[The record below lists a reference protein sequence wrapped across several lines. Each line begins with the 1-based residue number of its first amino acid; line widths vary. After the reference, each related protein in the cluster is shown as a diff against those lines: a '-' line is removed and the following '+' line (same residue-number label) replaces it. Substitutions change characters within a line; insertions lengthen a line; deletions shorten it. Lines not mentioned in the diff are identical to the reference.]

1 MTDIHIPRQSQS
13 PAELNSNTSNK
24 SPLSSA
30 PNPSCDFD
38 PNADKIREE
47 CGVFGIFG
55 LANAASLTALGLH
68 ALQHRGQEAC
78 GIAATDGKKFHTERH
93 LGLVGD
99 NFTGED
105 PSDRLPGH
113 ISIGHNRYSTAG
125 QTILRNVQPLYSEL
139 HMGGF
144 ALAHNGHLT
153 NAYTLKER
161 LVEKGAIFQST
172 SDTEVLIHLIARANS
187 GEFIDRFIAAMRQI
201 DGGYAFVGMTNTM
214 LIGARDRFGIRPLL
228 IGRLG
233 DSYILA
239 SETCAFDMIDAEFI
253 REVAPGEVVVINSD
267 GIRSFTA
274 FPDAKAR
281 PCIFEFVY
289 FARPDSIV
297 GGKSV
302 YQVRKRMGQR
312 LARETPAD
320 VDVIIPVPDSGVP
333 AALGFAQET
342 GIPFELGIIR
352 NHYVGRTFIQPTQ
365 QIRDMGVKLKH
376 SANRA
381 MIEGKRVLLV
391 DDSIVRGTTS
401 TKIVRMIKAAGA
413 KEVHFRS
420 ASPPIKYP
428 DHYGIDMPTKEKLI
442 AANYSLEDMTE
453 MLEVDSLGFLSVEG
467 LYWAMEETYRSEDAP
482 QYTDHCFTGAYPTP
496 LIDRDR
502 DLSHGPSQ
510 LSFLVEVA

>member
-1 MTDIHIPRQSQS
+1 MDQPANPTIDIDMEDDR
-13 PAELNSNTSNK
+13 
-24 SPLSSA
+24 
-30 PNPSCDFD
+30 
-38 PNADKIREE
+38 IREE
-47 CGVFGIFG
+47 CGVFGVFG
-55 LANAASLTALGLH
+55 VDRAASLTALGMH

-78 GIAATDGKKFHTERH
+78 GIAVCDGEMFHTERH

-99 NFTGED
+99 NFTGDD
-105 PSDRLPGH
+105 PADRLPGN
-113 ISIGHNRYSTAG
+113 IAIGHVRYSTAG
-125 QTILRNVQPLYSEL
+125 QTVLRNVQPLYSEL

-144 ALAHNGHLT
+144 ALAHNGHIT
-153 NAYTLKER
+153 NAYTVKDA
-161 LVEKGAIFQST
+161 LVEKGALFQST
-172 SDTEVLIHLIARANS
+172 SDTEVVIHLVARS
-187 GEFIDRFIAAMRQI
+187 KGKTFTDRFVSAIRQI
-201 DGGYAFVGMTNTM
+201 DGGFAFVGMTRDA
-214 LIGARDRFGIRPLL
+214 LVGARDRFGIRPLL
-228 IGRLG
+228 IGRIG
-233 DSYILA
+233 DSYVLA
-239 SETCAFDMIDAEFI
+239 SETCAFDMVGAEFI
-253 REVAPGEVVVINSD
+253 REVAPGEVVVINED

-274 FPDAKAR
+274 FPNAEKR

-302 YQVRKRMGQR
+302 YEVRKRMGQR
-312 LARETPAD
+312 LAQETPAEID
-320 VDVIIPVPDSGVP
+320 VVIPVPDSGVP

-342 GIPFELGIIR
+342 GTPFELGIIR

-365 QIRDMGVKLKH
+365 GMRDMGVRLKH

-391 DDSIVRGTTS
+391 DNSIVRGTTS

-428 DHYGIDMPTKEKLI
+428 DHYGIDMPSKDKLI
-442 AANYSLEDMTE
+442 AANYSLEEMTH
-453 MLEVDSLGFLSVEG
+453 MLEVDSLGFLSIEG
-467 LYWAMEETYRSEDAP
+467 LYWAMGEEYRVDEAP
-482 QYTDHCFTGAYPTP
+482 QYTDHCFTGCYPTP

-502 DLSHGPSQ
+502 ERAGGAKQ

>member
-1 MTDIHIPRQSQS
+1 MRKPPENS
-13 PAELNSNTSNK
+13 PSDW
-24 SPLSSA
+24 
-30 PNPSCDFD
+30 PSCEFD
-38 PNADKIREE
+38 PCDDKIKEE

-55 LANAASLTALGLH
+55 LSNAASLTALGLH

-78 GIAATDGKKFHTERH
+78 GIATSDGERFHTERH
-93 LGLVGD
+93 MGLVGD

-105 PSDRLPGH
+105 PSERLKGH
-113 ISIGHNRYSTAG
+113 ISIGHVRYSTAG
-125 QTILRNVQPLYSEL
+125 QTVLRNVQPLFSEL
-139 HMGGF
+139 HTGGF

-153 NAYTLKER
+153 NAYTLKEQ

-172 SDTEVLIHLIARANS
+172 SDTEVVIHLIARAS
-187 GEFIDRFIAAMRQI
+187 GGEFIDRFVNAIRQV
-201 DGGYAFVGMTNTM
+201 DGGYAFVGMTNDC
-214 LIGARDRFGIRPLL
+214 LVGARDRFGIRPLL
-228 IGRLG
+228 VGRVA
-233 DSYILA
+233 DSYVLA

-253 REVAPGEVVVINSD
+253 REVAPGEVVVINDD

-274 FPDAKAR
+274 FPNAQSR

-289 FARPDSIV
+289 FARPDSVV

-302 YQVRKRMGQR
+302 YEVRKRMGVR
-312 LARETPAD
+312 LAQETPAD

-342 GIPFELGIIR
+342 NVPFELGIIR

-365 QIRDMGVKLKH
+365 QIRDMGVRLKH

-420 ASPPIKYP
+420 ASPPIKFP

-442 AANYSLEDMTE
+442 AANYSLEAMTE

-467 LYWAMEETYRSEDAP
+467 LYWAMGEEYRHEDAP

-502 DLSHGPSQ
+502 KILGGKQ
-510 LSFLVEVA
+510 LSFLIEVA

>member
-1 MTDIHIPRQSQS
+1 MMHVTEDMMG
-13 PAELNSNTSNK
+13 
-24 SPLSSA
+24 
-30 PNPSCDFD
+30 NPSCDID
-38 PNADKIREE
+38 LTEDKIKEE

-55 LANAASLTALGLH
+55 IENAASMTALGLH

-78 GIAATDGKKFHTERH
+78 GIASSDGNRFHTERH

-105 PSDRLPGH
+105 PSERLPGH

-125 QTILRNVQPLYSEL
+125 QTILRNVQPLFSEL
-139 HMGGF
+139 HSGGF
-144 ALAHNGHLT
+144 ALAHNGHIT
-153 NAYTLKER
+153 NAYTIREQ
-161 LVEKGAIFQST
+161 LVEKGALFQST
-172 SDTEVLIHLIARANS
+172 SDTEVVIHLIARAKK
-187 GEFIDRFIAAMRQI
+187 GEFIDRFVNAIRQV
-201 DGGYAFVGMTNTM
+201 DGGYAFVGMTKDM
-214 LIGARDRFGIRPLL
+214 LLGARDRFGIRPLL

-239 SETCAFDMIDAEFI
+239 SETCAFDMIGATFI
-253 REVAPGEVVVINSD
+253 REVEAGEVVVINAD

-274 FPDAKAR
+274 FPNATPR

-302 YQVRKRMGQR
+302 YEVRKRMGQR
-312 LARETPAD
+312 LAQETPAD

-333 AALGFAQET
+333 AALGFSQET

-365 QIRDMGVKLKH
+365 QIRDMGVRLKH

-420 ASPPIKYP
+420 ASPPIKHP

-442 AANYSLEDMTE
+442 AANYDLKAMTE

-467 LYWAMEETYRSEDAP
+467 LYWAMGEKERFDDAP
-482 QYTDHCFTGAYPTP
+482 QFTDHCFTGDYPTP

-502 DLSHGPSQ
+502 DASGISKQ

>member
-1 MTDIHIPRQSQS
+1 MGS
-13 PAELNSNTSNK
+13 EM
-24 SPLSSA
+24 
-30 PNPSCDFD
+30 C
-38 PNADKIREE
+38 IRD
-47 CGVFGIFG
+47 
-55 LANAASLTALGLH
+55 S
-68 ALQHRGQEAC
+68 
-78 GIAATDGKKFHTERH
+78 
-93 LGLVGD
+93 
-99 NFTGED
+99 
-105 PSDRLPGH
+105 
-113 ISIGHNRYSTAG
+113 
-125 QTILRNVQPLYSEL
+125 
-139 HMGGF
+139 
-144 ALAHNGHLT
+144 
-153 NAYTLKER
+153 
-161 LVEKGAIFQST
+161 
-172 SDTEVLIHLIARANS
+172 IHLIARARS
-187 GEFIDRFIAAMRQI
+187 GEFIDRFISAVRQVE
-201 DGGYAFVGMTNTM
+201 GGYAFVGMTNDV
-214 LIGARDRFGIRPLL
+214 LLGARDRLGIRPLL

-239 SETCAFDMIDAEFI
+239 SESCAFDMISAEFI
-253 REVAPGEVVVINSD
+253 REVEPGEVVAINSD
-267 GIRSFTA
+267 GIRSFRA
-274 FPDAKAR
+274 FPETAVR

-289 FARPDSIV
+289 FARPDSVV

-302 YQVRKRMGQR
+302 YEVRKRMGRR
-312 LARETPAD
+312 LAQETPAD

-342 GIPFELGIIR
+342 NIPFELGIIR

-365 QIRDMGVKLKH
+365 QIRDMGVRLKH

-420 ASPPIKYP
+420 ASPPIKFP

-442 AANYSLEDMTE
+442 AANYSLEAMTE

-467 LYWAMEETYRSEDAP
+467 LYWAMGEKIRSEECP

-502 DLSHGPSQ
+502 KMLDGSKQ
-510 LSFLVEVA
+510 LSFLVEIA